1 VSQESIQLVRDMYSA
16 FHAGDFERALSYFHE
31 DAVVDAT
38 ARVDGG
44 TGRGRGE
51 LGRIIGQWLAMFD
64 DWHEEIEE
72 ITGSGDSVCVI
83 AIQSGRGKDSGIETR
98 SRYAVLYEVRDGAIT
113 GMKLYLD
120 PDEALKDAGLESG

>member
-1 VSQESIQLVRDMYSA
+1 MYSA
-16 FHAGDFERALSYFHE
+16 FHGGDFERALSYFHE
-31 DAVVDAT
+31 DVAVDAT

-72 ITGSGDSVCVI
+72 ITDSSDQVGVV
-83 AIQSGRGKDSGIETR
+83 AVQSGRGRETGIETR
-98 SRYAVLYEVRDGAIT
+98 SRYSVLYEVRDGAIT
-113 GMKLYLD
+113 AMKLYVD
-120 PDEALKDAGLESG
+120 PDEAREHAGLEAP